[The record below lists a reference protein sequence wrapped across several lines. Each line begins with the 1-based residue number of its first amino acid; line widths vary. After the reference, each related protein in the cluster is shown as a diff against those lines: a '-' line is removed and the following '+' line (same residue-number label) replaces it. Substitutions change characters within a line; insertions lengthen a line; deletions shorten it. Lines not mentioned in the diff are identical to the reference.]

1 MLRTQRRC
9 IEAKKGFTLIELLV
23 VIAIISI
30 LAAILFPVFA
40 RARENA
46 RRASCQ
52 SNLKQLALGVL
63 MYAQD
68 YDNHFVPYW
77 NTYGGQNS
85 PLGCSFTPAF
95 TEWPILIYPYVKSVQ
110 LYACPDKT
118 TAAWSGAC
126 RTLSGVSYGM
136 NLYLAEGI
144 GSAGTVGAGVPE
156 SAITQPSLTA
166 LFTDTMD
173 NLGTL
178 SGVGSGIDQS
188 FTMGTMSSPT
198 GSDNVDPRH
207 MDGVNVAYADGHVKW
222 MKWPETRTYADRV
235 WTAWPA
241 GGGKAG
247 IWDITNNLDTHF
259 FYGWNAP

>member
-1 MLRTQRRC
+1 MSRTKTLPVRKQ
-9 IEAKKGFTLIELLV
+9 GFTLIELLV

-77 NTYGGQNS
+77 TLYGGVQS
-85 PLGCSFTPAF
+85 PKGCSSTPYA
-95 TEWPILIYPYVKSVQ
+95 TEWPILVYPYVKSVQ
-110 LYACPDKT
+110 LYICPDKT
-118 TAAWSGAC
+118 TAAWSGEC
-126 RTLSGVSYGM
+126 RALSGVSYGI
-136 NLYLAEGI
+136 NYYLATGT
-144 GSAGTVGAGVPE
+144 GSAGSIGAGPHE

-188 FTMGTMSSPT
+188 YTMGLASSPT

-222 MKWPETRTYADRV
+222 MKWPETRSYANRV
-235 WTAWPA
+235 WTAWTA
-241 GGGKAG
+241 GSQG
-247 IWDITNNLDTHF
+247 IWDITNHQDTHF
-259 FYGWNAP
+259 YYGWNAP